1 MHALMQAQYKASE
14 VTERG
19 KETAQET
26 LASSQHSAHHVLP
39 QVGFISLWLRTGQLH
54 CCLAGR
60 YCSSALGLRSDV
72 MVILWA
78 SPHGSDYGCLGAAC
92 STCDIVAH
100 E

>member
-1 MHALMQAQYKASE
+1 MRLGTLQTIAQVRDRTHQMHALMQAQYKASE

-60 YCSSALGLRSDV
+60 YAAV
-72 MVILWA
+72 LWA
-78 SPHGSDYGCLGAAC
+78 CAVMSW
-92 STCDIVAH
+92 
-100 E
+100 